1 MTRAQNEEPGSRGEQ
16 GRQRVSPHLPG
27 AEVALVMLSVLIL
40 VLPAFAPDGPQAR
53 LLPVALQVEPLL
65 IDVESA
71 PWYEWA
77 LLDGIGETRARRIVE
92 YVRGNRPLNAIGQLG
107 EIHGLPGGW
116 LEKAKPHLRLRSEEA
131 GR

>member
-1 MTRAQNEEPGSRGEQ
+1 
-16 GRQRVSPHLPG
+16 
-27 AEVALVMLSVLIL
+27 MLSVLIL

-53 LLPVALQVEPLL
+53 LLPVVLQVEPLL

-92 YVRGNRPLNAIGQLG
+92 YVRGNRPLKGIGQLG
-107 EIHGLPGGW
+107 EIGGLPRGW
-116 LEKAKPHLRLRSEEA
+116 VEKAKPHLRLRSEEA

>member
-1 MTRAQNEEPGSRGEQ
+1 MTP
-16 GRQRVSPHLPG
+16 
-27 AEVALVMLSVLIL
+27 EVVT
-40 VLPAFAPDGPQAR
+40 LPASGR
-53 LLPVALQVEPLL
+53 NLQVEPLL

-92 YVRGNRPLNAIGQLG
+92 YVRGNGPLNAIGQLG

>member
-1 MTRAQNEEPGSRGEQ
+1 
-16 GRQRVSPHLPG
+16 
-27 AEVALVMLSVLIL
+27 MLSVLIL
-40 VLPAFAPDGPQAR
+40 VLPAFAPDGPQGR

-92 YVRGNRPLNAIGQLG
+92 YVRENRPLKGIGQLG
-107 EIHGLPGGW
+107 EIGGLPRGW
-116 LEKAKPHLRLRSEEA
+116 VEKAKPHLRLRSEEA